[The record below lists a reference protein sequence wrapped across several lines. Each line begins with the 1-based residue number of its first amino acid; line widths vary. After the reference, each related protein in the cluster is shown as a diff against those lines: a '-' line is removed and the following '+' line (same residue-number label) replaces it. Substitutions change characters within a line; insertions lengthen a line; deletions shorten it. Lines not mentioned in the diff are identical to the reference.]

1 MTVLR
6 NLLTILVAT
15 LLVFSASG
23 VSAQTAVLIADQMYL
38 DANGNLVADGNVEA
52 FHTDLKFTATKVVY
66 SQTSDTLVITGPIF
80 LFDQQTGTE
89 FQAEAAELD
98 PELLEGVMSGARLVL
113 EKQLQ
118 LAAVELSRSEGRYTQ
133 LYKVAATSC
142 NICGDDS
149 PPIWQI
155 RAKEVVHDAETR
167 QLYFSEAQFLVLD
180 MPVAVVPR
188 LRMPDPTLKRSNGF
202 LVPSGRSNT
211 LLGIGIKVPYFL
223 TLGDHRDVTIT
234 PYLSAETTTLEY
246 THRQKFVEGNLF
258 VQGAFS
264 RDALSPGATRY
275 YVFANG
281 STSLPLGYRLS
292 YDVEATSDTSYLLDY
307 GYSGKDRLDSA
318 ISAARVERN
327 LMIHGDFIHFQTL
340 RETEKNATQPTVLLE
355 TTYQKRLPNAFWG
368 GELRLNAEAHA
379 HYRYSNENVNG
390 RDVSRTR
397 ANAEWVRSD
406 VYENGF
412 LTDLHAQFEIGASA
426 IAQDNTVDQR
436 VINATPAAYASMRW
450 PLGKTTENAR
460 FILEPVAQIAWSE
473 TATQLTN
480 EESTRVEF
488 DEANLL
494 DFSRFPAADRVEE
507 GVRLAYGTRWS
518 MLQNNGVKTTLQF
531 GQVVR
536 QQADSDLSRTSGLMG
551 TKSDW
556 LIAGQLLTPNGVQLL
571 SRGIFDENFSFSKA
585 ENRLTWDNDW
595 IDVTATHLWLNTD
608 LDEGRSEV
616 LSEINLSTKIDL
628 TRNWS
633 GLFDWQYD
641 LAAERVVRAGVGL
654 EYGNECIDMLLSAS
668 RRFTV
673 SSTVDPS
680 TDYDFRIGLRGF
692 GAGRSGSDI
701 IRTCGS

>member
-6 NLLTILVAT
+6 NLSILLWATLVA
-15 LLVFSASG
+15 FSASS
-23 VSAQTAVLIADQMYL
+23 VVAQTAVLIADQMYL
-38 DANGNLVADGNVEA
+38 DANGDLVADGNVEA

-66 SQTSDTLVITGPIF
+66 SQAGDTLVISGPIF
-80 LFDQQTGTE
+80 LFDQQTGAE
-89 FQAEAAELD
+89 FQADAAELD
-98 PELLEGVMSGARLVL
+98 PEFLEGVMSGARLVL

-118 LAAVELSRSEGRYTQ
+118 LAAVELSRTEGRYTQ

-142 NICGDDS
+142 KICGDDS

-155 RAKEVVHDAETR
+155 RAKEVVHDTETR
-167 QLYFSEAQFLVLD
+167 QLYFTDAQFLVLD
-180 MPVAVVPR
+180 IPIAVVPR
-188 LRMPDPTLKRSNGF
+188 LRMPDPSLKRSSGF

-223 TLGDHRDVTIT
+223 TLGDHRDVTVT
-234 PYLSAETTTLEY
+234 PYLSSETTTLEY
-246 THRQKFVEGNLF
+246 TYRQKFVDGDLTA
-258 VQGAFS
+258 QGAFS
-264 RDALSPGATRY
+264 RDALSPGFTRY

-281 STSLPLGYRLS
+281 NTSLPLGYRLS
-292 YDVEATSDTSYLLDY
+292 YDIEATSDTSYLLDY

-318 ISAARVERN
+318 ISATRVERN
-327 LMIHGDFIHFQTL
+327 LAIQGDFIHFQTL
-340 RETEKNATQPTVLLE
+340 RETEQNATQPTVLLE
-355 TTYQKRLPNAFWG
+355 TTYQKRFPNAIWG
-368 GELRLNAEAHA
+368 GEIRLNGEAHA

-406 VYENGF
+406 VFENGV
-412 LTDLHAQFEIGASA
+412 LTDVHAQFEIGASA

-436 VINATPAAYASMRW
+436 VINAIPATYANMRW

-460 FILEPVAQIAWSE
+460 LILEPMVQIAWSE

-480 EESTRVEF
+480 EESTHVEF

-507 GVRLAYGTRWS
+507 GVRLAYGARWS
-518 MLQNNGVKTTLQF
+518 RLQNNGVKTTLQA
-531 GQVVR
+531 GQVLR
-536 QQADSDLSRTSGLMG
+536 QQSDSDLSRTSGLMG

-556 LIAGQLLTPNGVQLL
+556 LIASQILTPSGFELL

-608 LDEGRSEV
+608 PDEGRTEV
-616 LSEINLSTKIDL
+616 ISEINLATKMDL
-628 TRNWS
+628 NRNWS

-641 LAAERVVRAGVGL
+641 LSEERVVRAGVGL
-654 EYGNECIDMLLSAS
+654 EYGNECVDMLLSAS
-668 RRFTV
+668 RRFTA
-673 SSTVDPS
+673 SNTVDPS

>member
-6 NLLTILVAT
+6 NLSILLWATLVA
-15 LLVFSASG
+15 FSAS
-23 VSAQTAVLIADQMYL
+23 SALAQTAVLIADQMYL
-38 DANGNLVADGNVEA
+38 DANGDLVADGNVEA

-66 SQTSDTLVITGPIF
+66 SLASDALVISGPIF
-80 LFDQQTGTE
+80 LFDQQTGAE
-89 FQAEAAELD
+89 FQADAAELD

-118 LAAVELSRSEGRYTQ
+118 LAAVELSRTEGRYTQ

-142 NICGDDS
+142 KICGDDS

-155 RAKEVVHDAETR
+155 RAKEVIHDTETR
-167 QLYFSEAQFLVLD
+167 QLYFTDAQFLVLD
-180 MPVAVVPR
+180 IPIAVVPR
-188 LRMPDPTLKRSNGF
+188 LRMPDPSLKRSSGF

-223 TLGDHRDVTIT
+223 TLGDHRDVTFT
-234 PYLSAETTTLEY
+234 PYLSSETTTLEY
-246 THRQKFVEGNLF
+246 KYRQEFVDGDLTA
-258 VQGAFS
+258 QGAFS
-264 RDALSPGATRY
+264 RDALSPGFTRY
-275 YVFANG
+275 YVFAKG

-292 YDVEATSDTSYLLDY
+292 YDIEATSDTSYLLDY

-318 ISAARVERN
+318 LSSTRVERN
-327 LMIHGDFIHFQTL
+327 LAIQGDFIHFQTL
-340 RETEKNATQPTVLLE
+340 RETEQNATQPTVLLE
-355 TTYQKRLPNAFWG
+355 TTYQKRFPNAVWG
-368 GELRLNAEAHA
+368 GEIRLNGEAHA

-406 VYENGF
+406 VFDNGL
-412 LTDLHAQFEIGASA
+412 LTDVHAQFEIGASA

-436 VINATPAAYASMRW
+436 VINAIPAAYANMRW
-450 PLGKTTENAR
+450 PLGKTTEKAR
-460 FILEPVAQIAWSE
+460 LILEPMVQIAWSE

-507 GVRLAYGTRWS
+507 GVRLAYGARWS
-518 MLQNNGVKTTLQF
+518 RLQNNGVKTTLQA
-531 GQVVR
+531 GQILR

-556 LIAGQLLTPNGVQLL
+556 LIAGQILTPSGVELL

-585 ENRLTWDNDW
+585 ENRLTWENDW

-608 LDEGRSEV
+608 PDEGRTEV
-616 LSEINLSTKIDL
+616 ISEINLATKMDL
-628 TRNWS
+628 NRNWS

-641 LAAERVVRAGVGL
+641 LAEERVVRAGVGL
-654 EYGNECIDMLLSAS
+654 EYWNECIDMLLSAS
-668 RRFTV
+668 RRFTA
-673 SSTVDPS
+673 SNTVDPS